1 MAFHGRGR
9 LRIAACLLLLAAPA
23 VAQPRGSKPAP
34 AASKPAEVA
43 ATTENAEQLFTKLD
57 YDRANDVAE
66 RVLKQKNLSHDQLV
80 RTTRVL
86 AITYAI
92 LDKEEQ
98 ARDAFLQLLVYD
110 PDYTVDPALGPK
122 VSTPFMEARGQL
134 RGLPSKPGLEVVPSV
149 RSDGGQLRVTTRD
162 PTHLARK
169 VVVGWR
175 WTSTGDYA
183 TSTVAVGEAIVEVA
197 PATAGRTRLDFY
209 AQALDDRENA
219 VFESGSP
226 AVPKSAFAEAAKSTV
241 IAGGEPRKAEKSG
254 GIFASPV
261 FWLVAGAVVIGG
273 GITAGVFAT
282 RKDAAT
288 EATLSPS
295 IRCGADLC
303 R

>member
-1 MAFHGRGR
+1 MALSGRGR
-9 LRIAACLLLLAAPA
+9 LRIAACLLFLATPA
-23 VAQPRGSKPAP
+23 VAQSRPGKPA
-34 AASKPAEVA
+34 AAAPKPAEVA

-66 RVLKQKNLSHDQLV
+66 RVLKQKGLTHDQLV

-86 AITYAI
+86 AVTYAI

-98 ARDAFLQLLVYD
+98 SRDAFLQLLVYD
-110 PDYTVDPALGPK
+110 PDSTVDPALGPK

-175 WTSTGDYA
+175 WTSTGDYT
-183 TSTVAVGEAIVEVA
+183 TSTVGVGEAIVEVA

-226 AVPKSAFAEAAKSTV
+226 TVPKSAFAEAAKSNV
-241 IAGGEPRKAEKSG
+241 VVGGGEPRKAEKSG
-254 GIFASPV
+254 SIFGSPI
-261 FWLVAGAVVIGG
+261 FWAIAGAVVIGG
-273 GITAGVFAT
+273 TTAFLVT